1 MPEVESCGYT
11 VSVSLVGICSDQYVR
26 GSELPEQ
33 HHEVSIFAWRQTHGA
48 KTIPEQRSWSG
59 TDFSLPTQVAG
70 LAESQL
76 MDIIRID
83 ICLKAC
89 SYWNCRGIKDLHT
102 GYAGGVNQLNLHGYT
117 YSGPYADFPKT
128 PGWEAW
134 FYLFSDAFGPRQP
147 LWEYIRPSV

>member
-11 VSVSLVGICSDQYVR
+11 VSVSLFGICSDQYVR

-70 LAESQL
+70 LAESQS
-76 MDIIRID
+76 MDKIRMD

-89 SYWNCRGIKDLHT
+89 SFISEFPWN
-102 GYAGGVNQLNLHGYT
+102 
-117 YSGPYADFPKT
+117 
-128 PGWEAW
+128 
-134 FYLFSDAFGPRQP
+134 
-147 LWEYIRPSV
+147 